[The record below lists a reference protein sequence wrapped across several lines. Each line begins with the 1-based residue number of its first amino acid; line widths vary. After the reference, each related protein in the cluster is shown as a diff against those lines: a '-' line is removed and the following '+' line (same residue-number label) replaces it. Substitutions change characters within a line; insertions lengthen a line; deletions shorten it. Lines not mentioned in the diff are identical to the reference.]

1 MLLLSDMVIKPVSS
15 SKIVISSTAM
25 AARIPRHVYEKIP
38 RIFYILTIFNNFFRE
53 KDKKQLY
60 LPIFGENMGMNDSK
74 EEKQKTRTTNTRT
87 TTRITRLSVV
97 LLTSSVLLFAGMGYY
112 NNIAGV
118 VNKAYAQEQ
127 DQEDVSVREPSR
139 QLTSQWWQWVLSI
152 PTEDNPLLDTTGA
165 ECQQGDMGDVF
176 FLVGTFGGSA
186 ERECTISEGQD
197 ILIPIINAVCLD
209 LPGGLNPDLP
219 GVFQR
224 PKGPGGSC
232 QETNESFMDTVDLSS
247 LELTIDGVSFGSLE
261 DFRVQSNPF
270 PIRLPE
276 DNLFGAPPGTYI
288 GISDGIWV
296 IVEGL
301 PVGEH
306 TIEFGGQADGFTVHV
321 TYHLTVE

>member
-1 MLLLSDMVIKPVSS
+1 MINPKKLITLGRSAIFIATILIMAPL
-15 SKIVISSTAM
+15 ISL
-25 AARIPRHVYEKIP
+25 V
-38 RIFYILTIFNNFFRE
+38 
-53 KDKKQLY
+53 
-60 LPIFGENMGMNDSK
+60 PIAN
-74 EEKQKTRTTNTRT
+74 
-87 TTRITRLSVV
+87 
-97 LLTSSVLLFAGMGYY
+97 
-112 NNIAGV
+112 
-118 VNKAYAQEQ
+118 AQEQ
-127 DQEDVSVREPSR
+127 DVSVREPSK

-165 ECQQGDMGDVF
+165 KCQQGDMGDVF
-176 FLVGTFGGSA
+176 FLVGTFGASGSA
-186 ERECTISEGQD
+186 ERKCTISEGQD
-197 ILIPIINAVCLD
+197 ILFPIINSVCLD

-232 QETNESFMDTVDLSS
+232 QEQNESFMDTVDLSS

-270 PIRLPE
+270 PITLPQ
-276 DNLFGAPPGTYI
+276 DSIFGEGFPSRPFI

-306 TIEFGGQADGFTVHV
+306 TIVFGGQADGFTVHV

>member
-1 MLLLSDMVIKPVSS
+1 MVNPKKLITLGRSAIFIATILIMAPL
-15 SKIVISSTAM
+15 ISL
-25 AARIPRHVYEKIP
+25 V
-38 RIFYILTIFNNFFRE
+38 
-53 KDKKQLY
+53 
-60 LPIFGENMGMNDSK
+60 PIAN
-74 EEKQKTRTTNTRT
+74 
-87 TTRITRLSVV
+87 
-97 LLTSSVLLFAGMGYY
+97 
-112 NNIAGV
+112 
-118 VNKAYAQEQ
+118 AQEQ
-127 DQEDVSVREPSR
+127 DVSVREPSR

-176 FLVGTFGGSA
+176 FLVGTFSVSGGSAGSA

-276 DNLFGAPPGTYI
+276 DSIFGEGFPSRPFI

-301 PVGEH
+301 PEGEH

-321 TYHLTVE
+321 TYHLTVEGATDGAAT